1 MAEQDHKLR
10 FNFIANTRNFDIA
23 IKKSSTRLDSFSK
36 TAGKVG
42 KQITMQFTA
51 PLVAA
56 GGIAVRQAA
65 KFERLQTTLNTLTG
79 SAEAG
84 AEAFEKLVKFSA
96 KTPFQLDELVKVN
109 NTLMGFGLS
118 TNDAFNSLS
127 MLGDIAGIVGGD
139 LQSIGV
145 AFGQAAAEGRVMTR
159 DLRQFINNGVPILD
173 ILSKSMGVARGEI
186 MDMASEGKIT
196 FDILNNAFIN
206 ATSEGGKFAGGMET
220 LSKTINGL
228 FSTLKDNVNIALAE
242 LGQEIVEI
250 LDLKNGIPKLTR
262 EIRQSTE
269 AFKNLSPEVKGA
281 TFNLIELIGKGGL
294 IAIGIGL
301 MRRFTLALR
310 AVGATLVGIFGS
322 GGALVVG
329 IIGGIALAMD
339 SFNVSINDV
348 LTQIGKAQTVPAEV
362 FKLKT
367 VEARKQL
374 TDLQDEITR
383 TVNKLT
389 IPPQAFTDPLGF
401 LGMKPNAL
409 PIIPSKPGGNNGGG
423 GGATGSKI
431 DFTKMLDFDK
441 FFTRD
446 LPDSLKVGFVDTVK
460 GFKTELDFST
470 VFGDVGFSMKDLTTN
485 AVVPLKN
492 QVKELSQASLS
503 FATHIGQTLM
513 SAFANLGQ
521 GENAFQ
527 KLGEQLKA
535 LIVRLAVAA
544 SLALL
549 ISAALGNPAA
559 FGKIFGALS
568 GIGGLAGGAV
578 GGSSVVGSATP
589 MANGGIVST
598 PTNAL
603 IGEYPGARSNP
614 EVVAPLNK
622 LKNMLGTSGAM
633 QGEFVL
639 RGQDLVVALQRA
651 ERNRNRFK

>member
-1 MAEQDHKLR
+1 MADQNHKLR
-10 FNFIANTRNFDIA
+10 FDFIANTRNFDIA
-23 IKKSSTRLDSFSK
+23 LKKSSTRLDNFAK

-79 SAEAG
+79 SVEAG
-84 AEAFEKLVKFSA
+84 AEAFERLVKFSA
-96 KTPFQLDELVKVN
+96 ETPFQLDELVKVN
-109 NTLMGFGLS
+109 NMLMGFGLS

-139 LQSIGV
+139 LQSIGI

-173 ILSKSMGVARGEI
+173 ILANSMGVARGEI

-206 ATSEGGKFAGGMET
+206 ATSEGGKFEGGMKT

-250 LDLKNGIPKLTR
+250 LDLKNGIPKLTS
-262 EIRQSTE
+262 EIRKSTQ
-269 AFKNLSPEVKGA
+269 AFKDLSPEVKGA
-281 TFNLIELIGKGGL
+281 TFNLIELIAKGGL

-301 MRRFTLALR
+301 MRRFSLAIKG
-310 AVGATLVGIFGS
+310 VGATLAAIFGS

-339 SFNVSINDV
+339 SFGVSIKDV
-348 LTQIGKAQTVPAEV
+348 LTQIGKAQTAPAEI

-401 LGMKPNAL
+401 LGMKPKSL
-409 PIIPSKPGGNNGGG
+409 PIIPSKPSGDNGGG

-446 LPDSLKVGFVDTVK
+446 LPDKLKIGFVDTVK
-460 GFKTELDFST
+460 GFKTELDFTT
-470 VFGDVGFSMKDLTTN
+470 VFGDIGFSMRDLTTT
-485 AVVPLKN
+485 AIIPLG
-492 QVKELSQASLS
+492 KELKKNNQMIMA
-503 FATHIGQTLM
+503 FATTIGSTLVD
-513 SAFANLGQ
+513 SFANLSEGEDAFKKIGQ
-521 GENAFQ
+521 
-527 KLGEQLKA
+527 QLEA
-535 LIVRLAVAA
+535 LIKRLLVAA
-544 SLALL
+544 AL
-549 ISAALGNPAA
+549 SAIIGAV
-559 FGKIFGALS
+559 FGLDFRTVFAALS
-568 GIGGLAGGAV
+568 GM
-578 GGSSVVGSATP
+578 GSMMSPVPNAK
-589 MANGGIVST
+589 GGIYSG

-603 IGEYPGARSNP
+603 VGEYPGARSNP
-614 EVVAPLNK
+614 EVIAPLNK
-622 LKNMLGTSGAM
+622 LKGMLGNSGGAM